1 MDSEYPPIL
10 DAAQVAELLSMNV
23 QMVRKYAR
31 EGRIPAYRLPGGRAF
46 KFFRD
51 EIFNFVKQHPVDVEG
66 FSEEEIVQALEETAP
81 GQRLAP
87 ITREQ
92 GRIKRSAAKISVR
105 RRVLIRRG
113 SPPVRR
119 TFDTAGLSA
128 MYFRPSLTS
137 RVTSSFS
144 SMKRRLRKQ

>member
-66 FSEEEIVQALEETAP
+66 FSEEEMIA
-81 GQRLAP
+81 
-87 ITREQ
+87 
-92 GRIKRSAAKISVR
+92 
-105 RRVLIRRG
+105 
-113 SPPVRR
+113 
-119 TFDTAGLSA
+119 D
-128 MYFRPSLTS
+128 
-137 RVTSSFS
+137 
-144 SMKRRLRKQ
+144 